1 MSVLICQNL
10 SFIAQVNPQ
19 LYIYIAMEAIGHTL
33 YQFNSVVTHLGN
45 HELEVYGLQT
55 FWVFSQHSK
64 WVITLVNV
72 LSIA

>member
-1 MSVLICQNL
+1 
-10 SFIAQVNPQ
+10 
-19 LYIYIAMEAIGHTL
+19 MEAIGQTL

-45 HELEVYGLQT
+45 HELEVYGLPT

>member
-1 MSVLICQNL
+1 
-10 SFIAQVNPQ
+10 
-19 LYIYIAMEAIGHTL
+19 MEAIGHPL

-55 FWVFSQHSK
+55 FWVFFQHSK

>member
-1 MSVLICQNL
+1 
-10 SFIAQVNPQ
+10 
-19 LYIYIAMEAIGHTL
+19 MEAIGHTL

-55 FWVFSQHSK
+55 FWVFSQHSN
-64 WVITLVNV
+64 ITLVNV